1 MFKYMVTLSSSYLS
15 FSFLNLQEA
24 DAVGKKLLSRN

>member
-1 MFKYMVTLSSSYLS
+1 MFKYMVTLSFSYLN
-15 FSFLNLQEA
+15 FSSLNLQEA